1 MVKNKQI
8 KFPCSVCSKNVS
20 KCSKALRCSSNC
32 SEWTHF
38 KCTNLS
44 LEEYVELSK
53 TKNWVCDNC
62 TVPKEEEEEEILAHN
77 ITSTLVEEVESLNRI
92 VVTLNNDLEEAYKKI
107 QSLQSEKITLENLLL
122 RREEEIIKLES
133 SMNKNKS
140 SLKLNATLPSDFC
153 LPLRNKFQL
162 LGENTN
168 GHNSEFSDSDFP
180 PLQTPKSFSHKS
192 LQNRPVSKYM
202 PKKHKVMPAVEK
214 SLSSGPTSFKNA
226 GTLKESSRK
235 CCHNYNCGNC
245 KPATNID
252 DTLNKDSVNDEK
264 KLLICSD
271 SHGRGLSWYVNKNQS
286 TRHAVGFV
294 RPGGRSDDVLNHKN
308 ITSELKNEDDVL
320 VIICGSNDISKNE
333 ADTAIARI
341 EYTIKKMPK
350 NKIILVDLPNR
361 YDLPLW
367 SCVNELQKK
376 TNLSLKELSNL
387 YNNVTLVEI
396 SKAARPLHT
405 RHGLHLNSLGKSWL
419 AELICDA
426 IDDNNGE
433 ISSAPGSSPPF
444 DGVTPLVPSTC
455 TKDTASPLKS
465 LVSSTST
472 PAASSSNRMVTASP
486 PKSLVPP
493 TSTPATNCSNQCM
506 SAGNGHL
513 PTARLLLSA

>member
-1 MVKNKQI
+1 MAVITAQVQENHRQEAL
-8 KFPCSVCSKNVS
+8 CSIRTKRFNATYSAKEYHSRRSLLEINLNI
-20 KCSKALRCSSNC
+20 LRRD
-32 SEWTHF
+32 
-38 KCTNLS
+38 
-44 LEEYVELSK
+44 VGD
-53 TKNWVCDNC
+53 VI
-62 TVPKEEEEEEILAHN
+62 EEEEILAHN

-92 VVTLNNDLEEAYKKI
+92 VATLNNDLEEAYKKI
-107 QSLQSEKITLENLLL
+107 QSLQIEKITLENLLL

-168 GHNSEFSDSDFP
+168 RYNSEFYDSDFP

-192 LQNRPVSKYM
+192 PQNRP
-202 PKKHKVMPAVEK
+202 K
-214 SLSSGPTSFKNA
+214 SLSSGPTSIKNA

-235 CCHNYNCGNC
+235 CCHNCNCSNC
-245 KPATNID
+245 KPTKNID

-294 RPGGRSDDVLNHKN
+294 RPGGRIDD
-308 ITSELKNEDDVL
+308 DDVL

-341 EYTIKKMPK
+341 EDTIKKMPN
-350 NKIILVDLPNR
+350 NKIILVDLPIR

-367 SCVNELQKK
+367 SCVNESQRK

-405 RHGLHLNSLGKSWL
+405 RHGLHLNFLGKSWL
-419 AELICDA
+419 AELTCDA

-433 ISSAPGSSPPF
+433 TSSAPGSSPP
-444 DGVTPLVPSTC
+444 DGVTPLAPSTC
-455 TKDTASPLKS
+455 T
-465 LVSSTST
+465 
-472 PAASSSNRMVTASP
+472 RI
-486 PKSLVPP
+486 
-493 TSTPATNCSNQCM
+493 Q
-506 SAGNGHL
+506 
-513 PTARLLLSA
+513 R